1 MKEFTEMSVFGQV
14 AFGLAPGPVRK
25 GLVGE
30 RPRGP
35 GAETPGVGAKLSDA
49 PGLPGGAQPP
59 GVEPPGVGEG

>member
-14 AFGLAPGPVRK
+14 AFGLAPGLVRK

-30 RPRGP
+30 RP

-49 PGLPGGAQPP
+49 PGLPGGAPPP